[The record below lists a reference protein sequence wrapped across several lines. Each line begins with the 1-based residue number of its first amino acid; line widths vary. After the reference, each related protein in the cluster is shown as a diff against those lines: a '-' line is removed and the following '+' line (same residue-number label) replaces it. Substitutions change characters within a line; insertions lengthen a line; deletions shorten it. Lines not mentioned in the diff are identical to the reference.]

1 MSFYRTPSPLE
12 FSYIAA
18 DLPDYSPLVNQFFV
32 VGDGN
37 IELTRMRDALKQAVA
52 ANPGY
57 GLRLKGLWGWR
68 YWDDSGADPSV
79 DEIHAPEWDSSTSLN
94 APCLGEPISV
104 KTDPLC
110 QVKKIHAKNGTHILF
125 RTHHAITDGR
135 GTVHLMNETFRI
147 LRGEAPLGS
156 HSKATEWDVAMSQ
169 ERPARPIVEGDC
181 LPVIKGTVTPENTGY
196 QWARFDW
203 KGDKNK
209 LAAKLIFAVSQ
220 IARNN
225 FGEGKILIRIPA
237 DLRRYLPENEGLTIA
252 NCSGAIDME
261 IAADTKLNTI
271 RSQIIKSMRQKEDLS
286 PFQDNH
292 KYAKWLPKSM
302 FRQHPE
308 TLKKTHQEQRY
319 RMTGIISYMGEVNND
334 DFRCDTFTP
343 TSQFGVPIAFENRP
357 MFIAACSYNDVTNI
371 IVGCPKAVA
380 SLDELGNFNQKL
392 AQQLDAL

>member
-32 VGDGN
+32 VGEGD
-37 IELTRMRDALKQAVA
+37 IEIGRLKSALQQATA

-57 GLRLKGLWGWR
+57 QLQLRGHWGWR
-68 YWDDSGADPSV
+68 YWDDNGREPSV
-79 DEIHAPEWDSSTSLN
+79 DEIHAPEWDSNTSLH

-104 KTDPLC
+104 VSDPLC
-110 QVKKIHAKNGTHILF
+110 QITKIHAKNGLHLLF

-135 GTVHLMNETFRI
+135 GTVQLMNETFRI
-147 LRGEAPLGS
+147 LRGDPPLGS
-156 HSKATEWDVAMSQ
+156 TSRSTEWDVAMSHQ
-169 ERPARPIVEGDC
+169 RPPRPVTEGGC
-181 LPVIKGTVTPENTGY
+181 LPVVKGTVQPDNKGY

-209 LAAKLIFAVSQ
+209 LAAKLIFSVSQ

-237 DLRRYLPENEGLTIA
+237 DLRRYLPENEGLSVA

-261 IAADTKLNTI
+261 IPADVKLNGI
-271 RSQIIKSMRQKEDLS
+271 RSQIIKAMRQKEDLS
-286 PFQDNH
+286 PFLDNH

-302 FRQHPE
+302 FRQHPDS
-308 TLKKTHQEQRY
+308 LRKLHQEQRY

-343 TSQFGVPIAFENRP
+343 TSQFGVPIPFENRP
-357 MFIAACSYNDVTNI
+357 LFIAACSYNDVTNI
-371 IVGCPKAVA
+371 IVGCPQAA
-380 SLDELGNFNQKL
+380 ATLDELRQFNTQL
-392 AQQLDAL
+392 TQQLDAL